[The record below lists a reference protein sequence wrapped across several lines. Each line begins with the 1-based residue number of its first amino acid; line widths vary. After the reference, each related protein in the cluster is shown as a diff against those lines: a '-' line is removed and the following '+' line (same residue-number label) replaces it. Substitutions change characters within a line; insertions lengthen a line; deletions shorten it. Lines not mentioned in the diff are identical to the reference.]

1 MFLKRFFLFM
11 ALVIGAC
18 GGAWGAVDPRPSGVC
33 VAGTLGTDNVPSGET
48 EGIYNTSTGQ
58 GINAHYIVYF
68 DNASSAVPGEC
79 NDNVSAMAN
88 SIKSIEAQLNGIL
101 LFATADKTG
110 TTENN
115 VTLAQGRLTAVKNA
129 LSTARVTSALYD
141 CTSDSDGPC
150 ASFAAGDQ
158 PWEEGSQFQGRAVY
172 IFLIYNEN
180 PVGQSVNICNNTVRD
195 ALTGLLSKLAGYK
208 AEVSAAETKLQDLI
222 EFCEG
227 GKPNAG
233 QNDVNDF
240 ENKLKA
246 LLGALPSDLGELEYF
261 KSELEGLNLQLKVAR
276 VQAIYAGLSTGG
288 SVWKN
293 TDGKFNSYRL
303 MADSTGAVVLGTAGA
318 LLSSHLI
325 KKAQVKEGFEDLQC
339 TIGGQ
344 LVANWGDEFLPR
356 VTFVQ

>member
-18 GGAWGAVDPRPSGVC
+18 GGAWGDDPCVSGSEISSTVTTITDSNGNNITPQYAVHFDTGKYEDVNNRCTGSWGDLFNKIKEKK
-33 VAGTLGTDNVPSGET
+33 VAG
-48 EGIYNTSTGQ
+48 Q
-58 GINAHYIVYF
+58 
-68 DNASSAVPGEC
+68 
-79 NDNVSAMAN
+79 
-88 SIKSIEAQLNGIL
+88 IEDVL
-101 LFATADKTG
+101 LFASTDKIGSDATNLTLSKNRLDFVKKKLEEIGITNPQTMFYLGEGAWADNEADYK
-110 TTENN
+110 
-115 VTLAQGRLTAVKNA
+115 K
-129 LSTARVTSALYD
+129 
-141 CTSDSDGPC
+141 
-150 ASFAAGDQ
+150 
-158 PWEEGSQFQGRAVY
+158 RAVY
-172 IFLIYNEN
+172 IFFTSTTNG
-180 PVGQSVNICNNTVRD
+180 GQSVNICNETVRG
-195 ALTGLLSKLAGYK
+195 ALTGLLGKLDGYK
-208 AEVSAAETKLQDLI
+208 ADVSAAKQKVRELI
-222 EFCEG
+222 NFCGG
-227 GKPNAG
+227 GKTNAG
-233 QNDVNDF
+233 QNDVDDF

-293 TDGKFNSYRL
+293 TEGKFNSYRL